1 MKFTLAS
8 IPLFI
13 LPVLTT
19 SSTTSVSFDPIYDKG
34 TTSLDSVAC
43 SDGKNGLITRG
54 YTTFASLPSF
64 PNIGGASEIAGW
76 NSPECGT
83 CWNLTYAAPTVVD
96 GKTIITMRSVNIL
109 AIDTSKATGFN
120 IAEEAMNT
128 LTGGEAVHDGVVKG
142 VLFEQVAEAKCGL

>member
-1 MKFTLAS
+1 MKFTLTVAS

-19 SSTTSVSFDPIYDKG
+19 STTSVSFDPIFDDG
-34 TTSLDSVAC
+34 STSLDRVAC

-54 YTTFASLPSF
+54 FTTFASLPSF
-64 PNIGGASEIAGW
+64 PNIGGAFKIAGW

-83 CWNLTYAAPTVVD
+83 CWNLTYAVE
-96 GKTIITMRSVNIL
+96 GKTIGSVNIL
-109 AIDTSKATGFN
+109 AIDTSEGEGFN
-120 IAEEAMNT
+120 IAEAAMNT

-142 VLFEQVAEAKCGL
+142 VLFEQVAEAECGL